1 MRKTIFNTNEQN
13 IKNGGALK
21 FESYPNSDAGSNR
34 FKINGVKGLLCFR
47 ALWKYFID
55 IYKRTGGKNKDI
67 IAKLYDETEDL
78 LIYLNNPA
86 NKKMLILDYNFLGY
100 SITLQIINN
109 KEGNGRAL
117 TYYIIINLP
126 QDLHLTVHFN
136 RSYKV
141 IETSKA
147 AAPIAVS
154 ARAARAERRA
164 NATTSEPA
172 TTDKSGAKKVRNP
185 KKVVVIPLESLSDS
199 ESQSASSVDFGTK
212 IITEV
217 VKEVIKGDKG
227 VSQKT
232 EIYEF
237 IDSLSILTPIHL
249 TSNTKHRSYYM
260 SIDKITH
267 LIEYFINVMPE
278 GYDIN
283 TYLNKIM
290 PCIFIGTFCTEMV
303 ELIGS
308 SFIINRIVIKIETYL
323 NGIAR
328 SGQIIT
334 DIYKDTIINII
345 TKIIKDEQEQAN
357 KTNPVLHAS
366 FLKTSIDELISHYI
380 NDPDYNNK
388 YIITSIKSLLYSIEG
403 YKDINTFL
411 YDTNLVRGTS
421 GYVRSGEL
429 KDLSRYFKTDDEF
442 KKYCDKYYSHNKAD
456 CNMYSKSAK
465 DVMGD
470 VVDKINQDAVILFIG
485 NLAVTAL
492 VDTMEDLIKIK
503 GVDFSVCVREILK
516 ISNNLFLTM
525 RDIKDKYTETSN
537 FTKTVDNLDKM
548 LKKLN
553 KYNNKYSMDVS
564 IPESHE
570 SPQAASQQSPMGY
583 QQSPMGYQQSPMG
596 YQQSPDGYEQSPMGY
611 QQSPDGYEQS
621 PMGYPIEQL
630 NSLLYS
636 NRQTIEILKNILRGL
651 FIQREAIKNELN
663 NGTPLN
669 EMQQEIINVEHNIF
683 SVTEDIRNIENQIV
697 FIMQQLSLQGQQ
709 GLRIGGSKVVS
720 KVITRYLDKIKE
732 VRAII
737 KELND
742 NKKKN
747 KSKILTKRMLIK
759 NLYSKIKIQREKE
772 KEKRRINA
780 AKKAK

>member
-34 FKINGVKGLLCFR
+34 FKINGFKGLLCFR

-164 NATTSEPA
+164 NATISEPA
-172 TTDKSGAKKVRNP
+172 TTDKSGAKKGRNP
-185 KKVVVIPLESLSDS
+185 KNVVVIPLESVSDS
-199 ESQSASSVDFGTK
+199 ESQSASSIDFGTK

-334 DIYKDTIINII
+334 DIYKDTIINKI
-345 TKIIKDEQEQAN
+345 TKIIKDELEQAN

-366 FLKTSIDELISHYI
+366 FLKTSIDELISLYI
-380 NDPDYNNK
+380 TDPDYNNK

-442 KKYCDKYYSHNKAD
+442 KKYCDKYYSHNKPD

-570 SPQAASQQSPMGY
+570 SPQAASQQSPDGY

-596 YQQSPDGYEQSPMGY
+596 YQQSP
-611 QQSPDGYEQS
+611 
-621 PMGYPIEQL
+621 MGYPIEQL

-636 NRQTIEILKNILRGL
+636 NRQKIEIFKNILRGL

-697 FIMQQLSLQGQQ
+697 FIMQQLSLQAQQ
-709 GLRIGGSKVVS
+709 HSRIGGSKVVS
-720 KVITRYLDKIKE
+720 KAITRYLDKIKE

-772 KEKRRINA
+772 KEKQRINA

>member
-1 MRKTIFNTNEQN
+1 
-13 IKNGGALK
+13 
-21 FESYPNSDAGSNR
+21 
-34 FKINGVKGLLCFR
+34 
-47 ALWKYFID
+47 
-55 IYKRTGGKNKDI
+55 
-67 IAKLYDETEDL
+67 
-78 LIYLNNPA
+78 
-86 NKKMLILDYNFLGY
+86 
-100 SITLQIINN
+100 
-109 KEGNGRAL
+109 
-117 TYYIIINLP
+117 
-126 QDLHLTVHFN
+126 
-136 RSYKV
+136 
-141 IETSKA
+141 
-147 AAPIAVS
+147 
-154 ARAARAERRA
+154 
-164 NATTSEPA
+164 
-172 TTDKSGAKKVRNP
+172 
-185 KKVVVIPLESLSDS
+185 
-199 ESQSASSVDFGTK
+199 
-212 IITEV
+212 
-217 VKEVIKGDKG
+217 
-227 VSQKT
+227 
-232 EIYEF
+232 
-237 IDSLSILTPIHL
+237 
-249 TSNTKHRSYYM
+249 
-260 SIDKITH
+260 
-267 LIEYFINVMPE
+267 
-278 GYDIN
+278 
-283 TYLNKIM
+283 
-290 PCIFIGTFCTEMV
+290 MV

-323 NGIAR
+323 NGIGR

-334 DIYKDTIINII
+334 DNYKDTIINII
-345 TKIIKDEQEQAN
+345 TKIIKDELEQAN

-366 FLKTSIDELISHYI
+366 FLKTSIDKLISHYI
-380 NDPDYNNK
+380 ADPDYNNK

-429 KDLSRYFKTDDEF
+429 KDLSSYFKTDDEF
-442 KKYCDKYYSHNKAD
+442 KKYCDKYYSRNKAD

-583 QQSPMGYQQSPMG
+583 QQSPMGYQQSPVG
-596 YQQSPDGYEQSPMGY
+596 YQQSPMGY
-611 QQSPDGYEQS
+611 QQS

-709 GLRIGGSKVVS
+709 HSHIGGSKVVS
-720 KVITRYLDKIKE
+720 KAITRYLDKIKE